1 MFYSNY
7 PLFTQ
12 KYGFENAQKS
22 YTLMF
27 KSNMIEQINN
37 GNCNF
42 TSYGIEII
50 NKIYDLPITELK
62 HLFPF
67 EIKTS
72 DFSVL
77 SKQVKQFPKFFYQ
90 KNYKI
95 SENYKQ
101 SLGLLQNKNYFEYEL
116 IHFDKNI
123 DNFNQKLN
131 EIIEIFKNIF
141 QKLNINHKIVKN
153 NKKISFYSIIDEGIE
168 SLFRCNSCDYFSDV
182 ENVESFIKKNPEN
195 GQIYE
200 FATENNGQ
208 IYEFAPTDDEL
219 LLIPEKIFTPDIKTI
234 NQLEQYLNIPKSKF
248 IKTMIYNSDGEK
260 ILFLLRG
267 DFNVDENK
275 LKKYLNSKEFNIE
288 DEKFITKILG
298 LPVGFLGPINMSEYR
313 IIADNSIKS
322 IVNGVCGANEINY
335 HIKNVNVE
343 RDFKVDEWGNFIVV
357 NENDN
362 CPKCKTGLLK
372 KQNGV
377 NFCEVDI
384 SEKESCLIS
393 CYRININKLFAL
405 IIEGNNDEKG
415 IVLPNIVSPFDV
427 IITVLNGNNEN
438 VKLKVEEINK
448 ILTNIGL
455 KVLIDDR
462 NESAGVKFVDS
473 ELIGIPIR
481 ITISNKSIENDLYE
495 VVLRKND
502 VKEKIKFEQFDKHFY
517 GLKT

>member
-12 KYGFENAQKS
+12 KYNLENSQKS
-22 YTLMF
+22 YALMF
-27 KSNMIEQINN
+27 KSNIIEQINN
-37 GNCNF
+37 GFCNF
-42 TSYGIEII
+42 TPYGIEII
-50 NKIYDLPITELK
+50 NKIYDLPNIEFK
-62 HLFPF
+62 HLSPF

-72 DFSVL
+72 DLSIL
-77 SKQVKQFPKFFYQ
+77 SKQIKQFPKFFYQ
-90 KNYKI
+90 KNFKI
-95 SENYKQ
+95 SERYKQ

-123 DNFNQKLN
+123 DNFNKKLN
-131 EIIEIFKNIF
+131 EIIEILQNIF
-141 QKLNINHKIVKN
+141 QKLNINYKIIKN

-168 SLFRCNSCDYFSDV
+168 TLFQCNSCDYFSDV
-182 ENVESFIKKNPEN
+182 ENVDLFVKKN
-195 GQIYE
+195 
-200 FATENNGQ
+200 
-208 IYEFAPTDDEL
+208 DEL
-219 LLIPEKIFTPDIKTI
+219 PLIPEKIFTPDIKTI
-234 NQLEQYLNIPKSKF
+234 NQLEQFLNVPKSKF
-248 IKTMIYNSDGEK
+248 IKTMVYNSDGEK

-335 HIKNVNVE
+335 HIKNVNIE
-343 RDFKVDEWGNFIVV
+343 RDFTVDEWGNFIVV
-357 NENDN
+357 NENDI
-362 CPKCKTGLLK
+362 CPQCKTGLLK

-384 SEKESCLIS
+384 YEKESCLIGS
-393 CYRININKLFAL
+393 YRININKLFAL

-415 IVLPNIVSPFDV
+415 IVLPNIISPFDV
-427 IITVLNGNNEN
+427 IITVLNGNNELVLN
-438 VKLKVEEINK
+438 KVDEINK

-455 KVLIDDR
+455 NVLIDDR

-473 ELIGIPIR
+473 ELIGIPVR

-495 VVLRKND
+495 VTFRKNNI
-502 VKEKIKFEQFDKHFY
+502 KEKINFEQFDKHFY
-517 GLKT
+517 GLIT

>member
-12 KYGFENAQKS
+12 KYNLENSQKS
-22 YTLMF
+22 YALMF
-27 KSNMIEQINN
+27 KANIIEQINN
-37 GNCNF
+37 GFCNF
-42 TSYGIEII
+42 TPYGIEII
-50 NKIYDLPITELK
+50 NKIYDLPNIEFK
-62 HLFPF
+62 HLSPF

-72 DFSVL
+72 DLSIL
-77 SKQVKQFPKFFYQ
+77 SKQIKQFPKFFYQ
-90 KNYKI
+90 KNFKT
-95 SENYKQ
+95 SEKYKQ

-123 DNFNQKLN
+123 DNFNKKLN
-131 EIIEIFKNIF
+131 EIIEILQNIF
-141 QKLNINHKIVKN
+141 QKLNINYKIVKN

-168 SLFRCNSCDYFSDV
+168 TLFQCNSCDYFSDV
-182 ENVESFIKKNPEN
+182 ENVDLFVKKN
-195 GQIYE
+195 
-200 FATENNGQ
+200 
-208 IYEFAPTDDEL
+208 DESP
-219 LLIPEKIFTPDIKTI
+219 LIPEKIFTPDIKTI
-234 NQLEQYLNIPKSKF
+234 NQLEQFLNIPKSKF

-335 HIKNVNVE
+335 HIKNVNIE
-343 RDFKVDEWGNFIVV
+343 RDFSVDEWGNFIVV
-357 NENDN
+357 NENDV
-362 CPKCKTGLLK
+362 CPQCKTGLLK

-384 SEKESCLIS
+384 YEKESCLIGS
-393 CYRININKLFAL
+393 YRININKLFAL

-415 IVLPNIVSPFDV
+415 IVLPNIISPFDV
-427 IITVLNGNNEN
+427 IITVLNGNNEIVLN
-438 VKLKVEEINK
+438 KVDEINK

-455 KVLIDDR
+455 NVLIDDR

-473 ELIGIPIR
+473 ELIGIPVR

-495 VVLRKND
+495 VTFRKNN
-502 VKEKIKFEQFDKHFY
+502 VKEKINFEQFDKHFY
-517 GLKT
+517 GLIT

>member
-12 KYGFENAQKS
+12 KYNLENSQKS
-22 YTLMF
+22 YALMF
-27 KSNMIEQINN
+27 KANIIEQINN
-37 GNCNF
+37 GFCNF
-42 TSYGIEII
+42 TPYGIEII
-50 NKIYDLPITELK
+50 NKIYDLPDIEFKYLS
-62 HLFPF
+62 PF

-72 DFSVL
+72 DLSIL
-77 SKQVKQFPKFFYQ
+77 SKQIKQFPKFFYQ
-90 KNYKI
+90 KNFKT
-95 SENYKQ
+95 SEKYKQ

-123 DNFNQKLN
+123 DNFNKKLN
-131 EIIEIFKNIF
+131 EIIEILQNIF
-141 QKLNINHKIVKN
+141 QKLNVNYKIVKN

-168 SLFRCNSCDYFSDV
+168 TLFQCNSCDYFSDV
-182 ENVESFIKKNPEN
+182 ENVDLFVKKN
-195 GQIYE
+195 
-200 FATENNGQ
+200 
-208 IYEFAPTDDEL
+208 DESP
-219 LLIPEKIFTPDIKTI
+219 LIPEKIFTPDIKTI
-234 NQLEQYLNIPKSKF
+234 NQLEQFLNIPKSKF

-335 HIKNVNVE
+335 HIKNVNIE
-343 RDFKVDEWGNFIVV
+343 RDFSVDEWGNFIVV
-357 NENDN
+357 NENDV
-362 CPKCKTGLLK
+362 CPQCKTGLLK

-384 SEKESCLIS
+384 YEKESCLIGS
-393 CYRININKLFAL
+393 YRININKLFAL

-415 IVLPNIVSPFDV
+415 IVLPNIISPFDV
-427 IITVLNGNNEN
+427 IITVLNGNNEIVLN
-438 VKLKVEEINK
+438 KVDEINK

-455 KVLIDDR
+455 NVLIDDR

-473 ELIGIPIR
+473 ELIGIPVR

-495 VVLRKND
+495 VTFRKNN
-502 VKEKIKFEQFDKHFY
+502 VKEKINFEQFDKHFY
-517 GLKT
+517 GLIT